1 MIGLSKLSITSK
13 RFTPS
18 QRRAFATGLSDSVT
32 PLVAIGTWGFVTGIA
47 MVKSGLSEAAAV
59 VMTILVY
66 AGSAQLTALPLI
78 ETNAPLWL
86 IFVAGLVVNV
96 RFVIFGAALQPYFR
110 KLSFAKRFW
119 VGVLISD
126 IVFVLFMTRFSKNK
140 RKGTQQQIWYFL
152 GVVIPGW
159 FVWNTSSILGIYLG
173 AFIPSSWSLDFAAIL
188 ALLAIVVPLVKTQ
201 PMVMCLIFSG
211 IVAWACQPL
220 PLRLG
225 LIVAVIAGVIA
236 GVVGEMYQQRS
247 LKGK

>member
-1 MIGLSKLSITSK
+1 MALTTR
-13 RFTPS
+13 RFTAA
-18 QRRAFATGLSDSVT
+18 QRRAFGTGLSDAVT
-32 PLVAIGTWGFVTGIA
+32 PLIAIGTWGFVTGIA

-59 VMTILVY
+59 VMTLLVY

-86 IFVAGLVVNV
+86 IFAAGMVVNV

-126 IVFVLFMTRFSKNK
+126 IIFVLFMTRFGRNK
-140 RKGTQQQIWYFL
+140 RIGTEQQIWYYL

-159 FVWNTSSILGIYLG
+159 FVWNFASILGIYLG
-173 AFIPSSWSLDFAAIL
+173 AFIPSSWSLDYAAIL

-201 PMVMCLIFSG
+201 PMLMCLIFSAA
-211 IVAWACQPL
+211 VAWISQPL

-225 LIVAVIAGVIA
+225 LAVAVIAGVIA
-236 GVVGEMYQQRS
+236 GVVGEMYQQRTI
-247 LKGK
+247 KGK